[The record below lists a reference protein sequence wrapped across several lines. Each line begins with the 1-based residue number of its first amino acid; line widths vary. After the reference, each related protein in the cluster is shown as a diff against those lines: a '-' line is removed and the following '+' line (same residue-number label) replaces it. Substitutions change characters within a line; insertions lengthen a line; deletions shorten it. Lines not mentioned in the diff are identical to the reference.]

1 MPTPVMPLWLAT
13 IVVTLTLIA
22 LTEIAF
28 RVTRAILGKRPDRD
42 AKAEGDGSGLML
54 SAALALL
61 GLLIGFTFAM
71 ASDRYDARRGWVNEE
86 ANALGTAYLRSR
98 LAIGPDR
105 AVLPTL
111 WSNYAETRYAIVLGH
126 KTPREQRTLLARG
139 NEIQTLIWRATQRET
154 ATARDD
160 VTAALIDATN
170 TAFDVAGSRQ
180 TAAEARIPASI
191 IWGVLAYA
199 AVACAILGHVLAT
212 DRRRL
217 LMSSVLTGLVSLS
230 IAMII
235 DLDQPQTGAIRVS
248 QAPMERVVRSI
259 RAWQVADTAA
269 PPVAPPCWNA
279 TERAGFLHDRRISW
293 TPSAPPTPPPRTTAS
308 R

>member
-1 MPTPVMPLWLAT
+1 MPTPALPLWLAT
-13 IVVTLTLIA
+13 LVLTLTLIA

-28 RVTRAILGKRPDRD
+28 RATRALLSRHPEHD

-54 SAALALL
+54 SAALALM

-71 ASDRYDARRGWVNEE
+71 ASDRFDARRGWVNEE

-98 LAIGPDR
+98 LAVGPDK
-105 AVLPTL
+105 AMLPTL
-111 WSNYAETRYAIVLGH
+111 WSNYAETRYAIVVGH
-126 KTPREQRTLLARG
+126 KAPREQLALLTRG
-139 NEIQTLIWRATQRET
+139 NEMQTLIWQATQRET

-180 TAAEARIPASI
+180 TAVEARIPPSV
-191 IWGVLAYA
+191 IWGVIVYA
-199 AVACAILGHVLAT
+199 AVACCILGHVLAT
-212 DRRRL
+212 DRRRF

-235 DLDQPQTGAIRVS
+235 DLDRPQSGVIRIS
-248 QAPMERVVRSI
+248 QAPMERVVRTI
-259 RAWQVADTAA
+259 RAWQAADAA
-269 PPVAPPCWNA
+269 PAPQSPA
-279 TERAGFLHDRRISW
+279 QRERAG
-293 TPSAPPTPPPRTTAS
+293 PP
-308 R
+308 